1 MTDDPTPSMLANRLG
16 ALATALADRQ
26 AQAAAQ
32 ATGLAPGRVAA
43 IISVGADPGIGAT
56 ALAQVLG
63 ITQSVAT
70 RMADDLV
77 REGVVEKR
85 PGRTGRD
92 LALHLTAAGEALR
105 ARLLEARA
113 RAAGLALSD
122 LDPSARAQLAP
133 VIDRLLTA
141 LTRDRRTA
149 DHICRFCDEVAC
161 GAEDCPVER
170 AAQALSG

>member
-1 MTDDPTPSMLANRLG
+1 MSDDPTLSALANRLG
-16 ALATALADRQ
+16 ALATALGDRQ
-26 AQAAAQ
+26 ARAASQ

-63 ITQSVAT
+63 ITQSVAA
-70 RMADDLV
+70 RLADDLQ
-77 REGVVEKR
+77 REGLVDKR

-92 LALHLTAAGEALR
+92 VALHLTPAGEALR
-105 ARLLEARA
+105 ARLLAARA
-113 RAAGLALSD
+113 TAAAEVLAA
-122 LDPSARAQLAP
+122 LDSPAQAALAP
-133 VIDRLLTA
+133 VIDRLLAA
-141 LTRDRRTA
+141 LTPDRRTA

-170 AAQALSG
+170 AAQTGAA

>member
-1 MTDDPTPSMLANRLG
+1 MSDDPVPSALANRLG
-16 ALATALADRQ
+16 ALATALVDRQ

-56 ALAQVLG
+56 ALAAVLG

-70 RMADDLV
+70 RLADDLQ
-77 REGVVEKR
+77 REGLLDKR

-92 LALHLTAAGEALR
+92 VALHLTPAGEALR
-105 ARLLEARA
+105 ARLLAARGGA
-113 RAAGLALSD
+113 SAQVLAVLDPMMQAALALA
-122 LDPSARAQLAP
+122 LDQ
-133 VIDRLLTA
+133 LLTA
-141 LTRDRRTA
+141 VTPDRRTA

-170 AAQALSG
+170 AAQAGAA